1 MVETKCW
8 VSYFISILY
17 LFSIFFKKKTKTL
30 FSHHFTIFSIFN
42 FFVFLLFFFL
52 LLFYIFSNGVVL
64 SDDIDSLFKHVL
76 HEARTIVQAD
86 KASLLLVDF
95 ETGELWSRITE
106 DDITIRM
113 PLFKGIAGHVVR
125 TGEIL
130 NVSDAHLDARFNPE
144 YDRKTGYTTKQI
156 LAIPIVGNVNELKR
170 PSSSEGNNNKNNNKN
185 TLKSSSRPNSSG
197 SDGGRSSQSSPD
209 SEDFIEMAGSIT
221 SKSLGSKLQLDNQN
235 GPLQNKRII
244 YGVIEVINSHDN
256 LNFSLEDARKLKD
269 LCETIRHGVINVCM
283 MQSQLNNAG
292 DVGELAKK
300 QANKSQARHNHQSES
315 LPVLL
320 PMSPQRR
327 RPSTSPAKSS
337 KYKKMLKSSDYESTS
352 SYGNTSTTRRHTYS
366 STPSLHANHAGGAGT
381 NKLHLG
387 PRLSFADTSSLSK
400 EERLSYMV
408 YKSKQ
413 LEQNNKNRGSVVNKM
428 ASMLASYDKA
438 NGIKKPSP
446 KKKMYQRLGKYLKK
460 GANTQLPIRG
470 RAGLPGL

>member
-244 YGVIEVINSHDN
+244 Y
-256 LNFSLEDARKLKD
+256 
-269 LCETIRHGVINVCM
+269 
-283 MQSQLNNAG
+283 
-292 DVGELAKK
+292 ELI
-300 QANKSQARHNHQSES
+300 
-315 LPVLL
+315 LL
-320 PMSPQRR
+320 
-327 RPSTSPAKSS
+327 
-337 KYKKMLKSSDYESTS
+337 
-352 SYGNTSTTRRHTYS
+352 
-366 STPSLHANHAGGAGT
+366 
-381 NKLHLG
+381 
-387 PRLSFADTSSLSK
+387 
-400 EERLSYMV
+400 
-408 YKSKQ
+408 
-413 LEQNNKNRGSVVNKM
+413 
-428 ASMLASYDKA
+428 
-438 NGIKKPSP
+438 
-446 KKKMYQRLGKYLKK
+446 
-460 GANTQLPIRG
+460 
-470 RAGLPGL
+470 